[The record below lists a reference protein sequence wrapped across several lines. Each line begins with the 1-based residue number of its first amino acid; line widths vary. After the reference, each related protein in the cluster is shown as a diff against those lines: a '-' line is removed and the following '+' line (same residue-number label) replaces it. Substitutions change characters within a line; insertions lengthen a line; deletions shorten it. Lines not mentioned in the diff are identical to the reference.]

1 MTIARTPGAVCG
13 HRALLCWE
21 SMQTGPR
28 IARSI
33 GRPGSWRGRQ
43 GRTSEPPSLFW
54 TLFIPNALVLAIAVA
69 VLSVSPAHVPPP
81 TSITSVVA
89 VLAGLSALLV
99 VDLLL
104 MRWALRPLRRLT
116 ELMRAIDPLRPGR
129 RVAGG
134 GTREVLE
141 LAEAFNQMLDRIESE
156 RINYGRRTVAAQEDE
171 RLRVARLVH
180 DEIGQTLTALM
191 LQLTSAGRRAPADI
205 TPVLA
210 DATETTRSTLEGL
223 HELVRQLRPEAL
235 DDLGL
240 ESAIVTLAHRV
251 SERSGL
257 DVGVEIDPGLPS
269 LTDEQELVVYRVTQ
283 ESLTNVMRHAN
294 ASRVTIS
301 LAHGP
306 GTVALRVRDDGQSMH
321 GVRRQGGGIRGM
333 RERAMLIGAALD
345 IRDGPAS
352 GVEVRLSI
360 PRPAP

>member
-1 MTIARTPGAVCG
+1 
-13 HRALLCWE
+13 
-21 SMQTGPR
+21 
-28 IARSI
+28 
-33 GRPGSWRGRQ
+33 
-43 GRTSEPPSLFW
+43 LFW
-54 TLFIPNALVLAIAVA
+54 TLFIPNALVLAVA
-69 VLSVSPAHVPPP
+69 AAILSVSPAHVPPP
-81 TSITSVVA
+81 TSLESIVV
-89 VLAGLSALLV
+89 VLAGLSTLLV

-104 MRWALRPLRRLT
+104 MRWALRPLGRLT

-129 RVAGG
+129 RIAGG
-134 GTREVLE
+134 GVREVVE
-141 LAEAFNQMLDRIESE
+141 LADAFNQMLDRIESE
-156 RINYGRRTVAAQEDE
+156 RLNYGRRTVAAQEDE

-191 LQLTSAGRRAPADI
+191 LQLTSAARRAPADLA
-205 TPVLA
+205 PVLA

-240 ESAIVTLAHRV
+240 ESAIVTLADRV

-257 DVGVEIDPGLPS
+257 NVGVEIDPAFPG

-294 ASRVTIS
+294 AGRVSVS
-301 LAHGP
+301 LSPGP
-306 GTVALRVRDDGQSMH
+306 ENVVLLVRDDGQGMN
-321 GVRRQGGGIRGM
+321 GEGLQGGGIRGM
-333 RERAMLIGAALD
+333 RERAMLIGAALE
-345 IRDGPAS
+345 IRNGPAT